1 MIKRFA
7 AYDPNTNEVLGFYS
21 EGRKD
26 MPEHVVEITL
36 EDIEEYN
43 QQQFTHINPTDS
55 SFYTVTPE
63 PTDEQLL
70 AKAKRDRE
78 RAVSEITVTVDN
90 MVFDGDETS
99 QDRMSRAIVSLDPL
113 ETTLW
118 VLHDNTVA
126 YPTREQLKQALRL
139 AGSAQTDI
147 WVLN

>member
-1 MIKRFA
+1 MKKYILTGQDGEIITR
-7 AYDPNTNEVLGFYS
+7 YI
-21 EGRKD
+21 EGVHSTIPD
-26 MPEHVVEITL
+26 DAVEISQEL
-36 EDIEEYN
+36 FDQSMEH
-43 QQQFTHINPTDS
+43 THYINGELS
-55 SFYTVTPE
+55 TVTPE

-70 AKAKRDRE
+70 AQLKRDRE